1 MDDTST
7 TISSVK
13 VATKFRLPGIAFCV
27 AESEQP
33 ALLFFGCSDFSVYR
47 VDSKAEKPEPAAVSE
62 SKHDS
67 YVTGL
72 ARSGTNLISGSYD
85 GSLIWW
91 NADSGQVVHH
101 VKDAH
106 SKWIRRIAVSPDGKT
121 LASVADDM
129 QTRLWN
135 AETGEAI
142 ATWGDYEL
150 KTPHGYPSML
160 YTVTFSPNGEML
172 ATGDRTGKVIVRNA
186 SSGEITATLE
196 TPVMYTWDPKARRH
210 SIGGIRSLAFSN
222 GSNLLAV
229 GGMGKVGNID
239 HLDGASRIEI
249 FDWKS
254 GERKLEIEDTKYKG
268 LVEQIQF
275 GPGDS
280 WLAAAGGANDGFV
293 SVYSVA
299 DGKLLAQEKAPMHI
313 HDFQLSKDGTTLRAV
328 GYEQACVFEIA

>member
-7 TISSVK
+7 TISTVK
-13 VATKFRLPGIAFCV
+13 VTKKFRLPGIAFCM
-27 AESEQP
+27 AGSEQP
-33 ALLFFGCSDFSVYR
+33 SRLFFGCSDFSVYR
-47 VDSKAEKPEPAAVSE
+47 VDSDAEKPEPVVVSE

-67 YVTGL
+67 YVIGL
-72 ARSGTNLISGSYD
+72 VRSGRNLISGSYD

-91 NADSGQVVHH
+91 NADSGKVLHH
-101 VKDAH
+101 VQAAH

-121 LASVADDM
+121 VASVADDM

-135 AETGEAI
+135 AETSEAI

-160 YTVTFSPNGEML
+160 YTVAFSANGEML

-186 SSGEITATLE
+186 SSGEIAATLE

-222 GSNLLAV
+222 DSNLLAV

-239 HLDGASRIEI
+239 HLDGASRIEV

-254 GERKLEIEDTKYKG
+254 GEQKLEIEDTKYKG

-275 GPGDS
+275 GPNDA
-280 WLAAAGGANDGFV
+280 WLVAAGGANNGFV
-293 SVYSVA
+293 SVYRVG

-313 HDFQLSKDGTTLRAV
+313 HDFQLSEDGTKLRAV
-328 GYEQACVFEIA
+328 GYEQACVLEIA